1 MSDDP
6 KSITFVA
13 SLPPIQSAISLD
25 GVGEGARVKLDI
37 PRLYADAALWLQA
50 FGAGKPLKVTVEV
63 LESNDKGDGGNTTTS
78 RRAAKRRE

>member
-1 MSDDP
+1 MNDDTQR
-6 KSITFVA
+6 ITFVA

-50 FGAGKPLKVTVEV
+50 FGAGKALRVTVEV
-63 LESNDKGDGGNTTTS
+63 IDEGEQFGGVTTTS
-78 RRAAKRRE
+78 RRAAKRRK